1 MGHYGEV
8 SDAIKALKNDFSL
21 SLSLSLSLLYLL
33 FLVLFKHPLP
43 WSDFY

>member
-21 SLSLSLSLLYLL
+21 SLSYLL

>member
-21 SLSLSLSLLYLL
+21 SLSLSLSHI
-33 FLVLFKHPLP
+33 FCF
-43 WSDFY
+43 